1 MFMKENPDRK
11 EKISMLPVDPPR
23 KYEVDVFKGELH
35 GNIGGEM
42 SNIGNE
48 GASSKLQNGKFK
60 IFRFN
65 NFW

>member
-1 MFMKENPDRK
+1 
-11 EKISMLPVDPPR
+11 MLPVDPPR

-60 IFRFN
+60 ICRFN